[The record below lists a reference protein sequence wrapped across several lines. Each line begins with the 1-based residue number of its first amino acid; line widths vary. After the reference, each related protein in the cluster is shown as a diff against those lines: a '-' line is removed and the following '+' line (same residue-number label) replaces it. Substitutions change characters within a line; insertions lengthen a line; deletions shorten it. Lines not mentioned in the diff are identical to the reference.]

1 MRDPYSTELVCLVKK
16 EEEVLFSH
24 LESSLLLQCFFM
36 QLGALLVMKTLKDE
50 WHIVTKAY

>member
-24 LESSLLLQCFFM
+24 LESLLLLQCFFM
-36 QLGALLVMKTLKDE
+36 QLGALVMKTLKDE